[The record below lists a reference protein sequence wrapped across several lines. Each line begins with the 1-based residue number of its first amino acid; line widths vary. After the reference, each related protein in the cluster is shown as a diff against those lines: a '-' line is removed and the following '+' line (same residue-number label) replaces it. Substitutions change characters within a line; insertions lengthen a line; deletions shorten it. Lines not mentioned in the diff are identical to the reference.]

1 MARQMLFGQ
10 WVGVAALLV
19 ALLLLWSLKGVL
31 LLLFLAVVMAI
42 ALCQPVAV
50 LQNRLKWPRPLALGM
65 VVIGLLLLVLV
76 AIVVLVPP
84 FLTELGELIQELPRA
99 SQALMR
105 MVEAAYDSLIRA
117 VYGSNAP
124 STNFVDLLR
133 DNSSQAIALL
143 QSSLN
148 DVLGVAGNLGN
159 GLLKV
164 VFTLV
169 VAVMIAAQPSHYRDL
184 AILLVPGFYRRRS
197 RQVLD
202 LCGTAIRSWLVG
214 LLISSFCV
222 AVMAGIGLS
231 LLGVKLVVV
240 NALLAGLL
248 NVIPNVGPTLST
260 VFPAS
265 ITLLDSPWKALA
277 VVVLY
282 VVIQNIESYL
292 ITPRVM
298 QRQVELLPGLTLVAQ
313 FIFTVLLGPLGLFM
327 ALPLAVVL
335 QVVIREVL
343 IRDVLDQWFQPV

>member
-1 MARQMLFGQ
+1 MVRQMLFGQ
-10 WVGVAALLV
+10 WAGVVALLV

-42 ALCQPVAV
+42 ALCLPAGV
-50 LQNRLKWPRPLALGM
+50 LQNRMKWPRPLALGM

-76 AIVVLVPP
+76 TIVVLLPP
-84 FLTELGELIQELPRA
+84 FLAELGELIQALPRA
-99 SQALMR
+99 SQALLQI
-105 MVEAAYDSLIRA
+105 VENAYDNLMA
-117 VYGSNAP
+117 ALYGGKAP
-124 STNFVDLLR
+124 PSDFLDLLR

-164 VFTLV
+164 IFTLV

-184 AILLVPGFYRRRS
+184 AIQLVPSFYRRRS

-248 NVIPNVGPTLST
+248 NVIPNIGPTLST

-265 ITLLDSPWKALA
+265 ITLLDSPWKALG
-277 VVVLY
+277 VVVVY

-335 QVVIREVL
+335 QVLIREVV
-343 IRDVLDQWFQPV
+343 IRDVLDQWSQPV